1 MRKGCSSDFPTF
13 QASPT
18 FWYYYRMNTASTA
31 QIVPCAK
38 CGTKNRVDT
47 TKLAEGKAVCG
58 QCGTQLAAVI
68 APITITDANFAA
80 EVEQSPLPVL
90 VDFWA
95 AWCGPC
101 RVIAPSI
108 EAMAPEFAGR
118 ARIGKLDVDANK
130 QTAAR
135 FGIQSIPT
143 LLIFKNGEVVDRITG
158 AVPKETLVSHLIRAL

>member
-1 MRKGCSSDFPTF
+1 MERSK
-13 QASPT
+13 
-18 FWYYYRMNTASTA
+18 MNSV
-31 QIVPCAK
+31 IAK
-38 CGTKNRVDT
+38 CSNCGAKNRADSAR
-47 TKLAEGKAVCG
+47 LAEGKAVCG
-58 QCGTQLAAVI
+58 QCGTQLAVDI
-68 APITITDANFAA
+68 GPITITDANFTA

-101 RVIAPSI
+101 RAIAPSI

-118 ARIGKLDVDANK
+118 ARIGKLDVDAN
-130 QTAAR
+130 QATAAR
-135 FGIQSIPT
+135 FGVQSIPT

>member
-1 MRKGCSSDFPTF
+1 M
-13 QASPT
+13 AA
-18 FWYYYRMNTASTA
+18 NANA
-31 QIVPCAK
+31 QIIK
-38 CGTKNRVDT
+38 CLTCGAKNRVDPA
-47 TKLAEGKAVCG
+47 KLVEGKAVCG
-58 QCGTQLAAVI
+58 QCGAPLALDTG
-68 APITITDANFAA
+68 PITITDANFTA

-101 RVIAPSI
+101 RAIAPSI

-118 ARIGKLDVDANK
+118 ARIGKLDVDAN
-130 QTAAR
+130 QVTAAR
-135 FGIQSIPT
+135 FGVQSIPT

>member
-1 MRKGCSSDFPTF
+1 MDASSIVTC
-13 QASPT
+13 
-18 FWYYYRMNTASTA
+18 A
-31 QIVPCAK
+31 Q
-38 CGTKNRVDT
+38 CGAKNRVDPI
-47 TKLAEGKAVCG
+47 KLTEGKAVCG
-58 QCGTQLAAVI
+58 QCGSQLAADLG
-68 APITITDANFAA
+68 PITITDANFTV

-101 RVIAPSI
+101 RAIAPSI

-118 ARIGKLDVDANK
+118 ARIGKLDVDAN
-130 QTAAR
+130 QASAAR
-135 FGIQSIPT
+135 FGVQSIPT